1 VPQRPIEKKEP
12 NTAQQHQSPEKPKSN
27 FEAMICSLQQSLTEF
42 MSFMRT
48 TMQDLKRNQNLLI
61 QMLVS
66 QQSK

>member
-1 VPQRPIEKKEP
+1 MMHALQ
-12 NTAQQHQSPEKPKSN
+12 KSI
-27 FEAMICSLQQSLTEF
+27 MEF

-48 TMQDLKRNQNLLI
+48 TMEDVMRNQNLLI